1 MPITYAI
8 LLQEKYN
15 QAQIEQQ
22 KQAEKMKND
31 LKKKG
36 KR

>member
-1 MPITYAI
+1 MPITYAM

-15 QAQIEQQ
+15 QAQIEQE
-22 KQAEKMKND
+22 KNAEKMRKAAG
-31 LKKKG
+31 KG